1 MGFQET
7 GRLAKEGSRAGK
19 MHVEASAPS
28 LAALPFQFTL
38 WHFQSLRKMCFSCYC
53 DGLRRKGLELTL
65 PHV

>member
-7 GRLAKEGSRAGK
+7 GWPRKGPGLERCTWKP
-19 MHVEASAPS
+19 VLPS

-38 WHFQSLRKMCFSCYC
+38 CHFQSLRKMCFSCYC